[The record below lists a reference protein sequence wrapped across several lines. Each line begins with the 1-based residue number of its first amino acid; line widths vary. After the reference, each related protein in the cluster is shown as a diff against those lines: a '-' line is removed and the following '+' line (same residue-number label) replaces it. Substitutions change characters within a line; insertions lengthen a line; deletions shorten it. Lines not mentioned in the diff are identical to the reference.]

1 VHATAGKRRR
11 LSQGSLGSGSAS
23 LAGSCGPTPL
33 DIAAHPDD
41 ASPASAHLL
50 RLPSVPPPI
59 AALQSSRDSAAC
71 EQAAHSGCQLF
82 DIGAVRPSLPQP
94 CGQELLQQQVAMQQA
109 HHQQLLAAQQQQQQ
123 QQRAAQQAVASV
135 ALLRASALSR
145 CATMPPAHRQPQQ
158 QPASLQAGGI
168 AWPPALALP
177 SLARLRRST
186 SDNAAGTAAAAR
198 MLAYPPLGPLLG
210 GFQQPSGVQPF
221 SELLAEAERRRCIPQ
236 LQHLRSSHSV
246 GSRHV
251 SAPSLVPAAQAAVA
265 AASVPA
271 AAAPFTFAAAGAAA
285 GFQTR
290 SAHAAYSQQAPAFP
304 APLFSFRPREGG
316 PQSVFPPRG
325 SSQLPLQQQQ
335 HVAEPPAVQQAP
347 KAAPTQ
353 RRWPPAGAPGGAG
366 GAPQL
371 LARWG
376 RALPLHRG
384 ETLLLALHMWER
396 LQPKVRAVAV
406 TQCSC

>member
-1 VHATAGKRRR
+1 M
-11 LSQGSLGSGSAS
+11 
-23 LAGSCGPTPL
+23 
-33 DIAAHPDD
+33 
-41 ASPASAHLL
+41 
-50 RLPSVPPPI
+50 PPPI
-59 AALQSSRDSAAC
+59 AALQPGKDSAAC
-71 EQAAHSGCQLF
+71 EQAAYSGCQLF
-82 DIGAVRPSLPQP
+82 DIGAADPSLPQA

-123 QQRAAQQAVASV
+123 RAAQQAAASV
-135 ALLRASALSR
+135 AMLRASALSR
-145 CATMPPAHRQPQQ
+145 CATMPPVHRQHQPQQ
-158 QPASLQAGGI
+158 QLQQPISQHAGGI

-177 SLARLRRST
+177 SRLRRST

-198 MLAYPPLGPLLG
+198 MLAYPPLGPLPG

-290 SAHAAYSQQAPAFP
+290 SVHAAYSQQAPAFL
-304 APLFSFRPREGG
+304 APLFSFRPREGAPKG
-316 PQSVFPPRG
+316 VFPPRG
-325 SSQLPLQQQQ
+325 SSQLPLQQQP
-335 HVAEPPAVQQAP
+335 VAQPSAAQQPA
-347 KAAPTQ
+347 KAAPAQ
-353 RRWPPAGAPGGAG
+353 RRWPPAGAPGGGG

-396 LQPKVRAVAV
+396 LQPKVGR
-406 TQCSC
+406 SCGP